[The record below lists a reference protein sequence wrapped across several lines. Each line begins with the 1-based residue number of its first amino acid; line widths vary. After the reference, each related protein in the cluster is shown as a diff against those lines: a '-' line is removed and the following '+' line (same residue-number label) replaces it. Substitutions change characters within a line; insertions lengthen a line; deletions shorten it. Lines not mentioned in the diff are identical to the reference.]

1 MKRGTKIGW
10 LLVAL
15 SVVLSVWVLIGSNSR
30 ADDSDYTVE
39 GGILTHYNG
48 DGGDVNDIPSDVE
61 TIATTAFANNQNIT
75 SITIPANVKTVESS
89 AFMNCQNLQSVDM
102 SSSAVSVIPAN
113 CFDGTS
119 SLTSVNL
126 PAGTT
131 TLSTKCFNASKLANI
146 TIPASVAVIESD
158 AFSLCDN
165 LGFITVDK
173 ANANYKND
181 DNGSLINKTTSTLEF
196 VPRGYA
202 GSEYT
207 VADGV
212 TTIGKN
218 AFQGNANIKKVTYPA
233 SVTTI
238 LTNALSNMTNYT
250 DPYLPATITTIEEQ
264 SNWNPSEIRGSNPSA
279 ARDYAMSKGIPFV
292 VTAGDDGAIQYTVSF
307 NTDGGAPQVANQLVN
322 AGTMATE
329 PTDAVTKEGYT
340 FAGWFADGASTKFD
354 FANTAINNDITLTA
368 HWTTAGGDTPGSGGN
383 TGKTHTVNFVSDGGT
398 PTYNSVTVKDGET
411 VANPGSPVKEG
422 YTFNGWYNGT
432 QAFDFANTKITSDL
446 TLKAKWT
453 AKSSTSDKTFTVSFN
468 VNGGSGSF
476 AAQSVK
482 SGDTASDPGAPTR
495 EGYTFNGWYNGSSKY
510 DFTTPVTGN
519 LTLKAMWT
527 ADTIAKSNK
536 KNTSTN
542 GSAGNAA
549 ANGKDDTPATAG
561 PVDARYFLCLAVLL
575 AGIAFLVYS
584 RSSKLTYVSKN
595 SKRK

>member
-30 ADDSDYTVE
+30 ADASDYTVE

-48 DGGDVNDIPSDVE
+48 AGGDVNDIPSGVE
-61 TIATTAFANNQNIT
+61 TIAASAFENNQKIT
-75 SITIPANVKTVESS
+75 SITIPSNVKTVESS
-89 AFMNCQNLQSVDM
+89 AFMGCQNLQSVDM
-102 SSSAVSVIPAN
+102 SSSAVTVIPAN

-202 GSEYT
+202 GPDYT

-218 AFQGNANIKKVTYPA
+218 AFQSNANIKKVNYPA

-238 LTNALSNMTNYT
+238 LTNALSNMTSYT
-250 DPYLPATITTIEEQ
+250 DPYFPATITTIEEQ
-264 SNWNPSEIRGSNPSA
+264 SNWNPDRIRGSENSA
-279 ARDYAMSKGIPFV
+279 AQTYAMNHGIYFET
-292 VTAGDDGAIQYTVSF
+292 TAGDDGAIQYTVSF
-307 NTDGGAPQVANQLVN
+307 NTDGGTPQVANQLVN

-368 HWTTAGGDTPGSGGN
+368 HWTTAGGDTP
-383 TGKTHTVNFVSDGGT
+383 TPGKTHTVNFVSDGGT

-411 VANPGSPVKEG
+411 VANPGNPVKEG